1 MFQVVALLA
10 RSYHTHS
17 LPVLVCLLNSHELH
31 HCLAS
36 GHPWICVRK
45 ARHLVVL
52 AGGWQRCLK
61 MDVELTVLYEVDFHT
76 QCHTSLVCHGRL
88 CTTKAGSLFLAL
100 YSF

>member
-1 MFQVVALLA
+1 MFQLVALLA
-10 RSYHTHS
+10 RSYQVHS

-31 HCLAS
+31 CCLAS

-45 ARHLVVL
+45 PRHLVVL

-61 MDVELTVLYEVDFHT
+61 MDVKLTVLYKVDFHT
-76 QCHTSLVCHGRL
+76 LRCTSLLCHGRL
-88 CTTKAGSLFLAL
+88 YTVKPGSLFLAL